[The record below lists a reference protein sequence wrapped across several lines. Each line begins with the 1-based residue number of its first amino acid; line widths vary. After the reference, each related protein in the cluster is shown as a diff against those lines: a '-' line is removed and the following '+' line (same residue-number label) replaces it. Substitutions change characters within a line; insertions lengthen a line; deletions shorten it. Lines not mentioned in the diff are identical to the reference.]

1 MKYTKLG
8 RSDLTV
14 SRVCMGCM
22 GFGDAD
28 RGQHAWTLDEE
39 CSRGWKS

>member
-8 RSDLTV
+8 TSDLTV

-22 GFGDAD
+22 SFGDA
-28 RGQHAWTLDEE
+28 GQ
-39 CSRGWKS
+39 G